1 MSMKKIYPI
10 GDPEADTGRLA
21 AWWEQELEGA
31 NIREKV
37 TVQHSPYDDTS
48 KKEGIFE
55 SLFNALGGI
64 GQLEITNVFH
74 TALPGTP
81 WPLNAWVYTTQ
92 KGIITNLIYQ
102 TELPKR
108 IEREITFISK
118 GGGIRRHHRS
128 LPEIRG
134 RGR

>member
-1 MSMKKIYPI
+1 MTFCEVKYIIP
-10 GDPEADTGRLA
+10 
-21 AWWEQELEGA
+21 
-31 NIREKV
+31 
-37 TVQHSPYDDTS
+37 
-48 KKEGIFE
+48 
-55 SLFNALGGI
+55 
-64 GQLEITNVFH
+64 LEITNVFH

-128 LPEIRG
+128 LQEIRG